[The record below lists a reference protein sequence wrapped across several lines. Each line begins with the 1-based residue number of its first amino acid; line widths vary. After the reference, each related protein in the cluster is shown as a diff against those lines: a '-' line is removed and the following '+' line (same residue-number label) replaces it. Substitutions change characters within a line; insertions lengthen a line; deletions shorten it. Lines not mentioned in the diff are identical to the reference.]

1 MEFTARL
8 KAHNAEW
15 RQWITDALQSNAI
28 RVPPSQGNFVLA
40 LFQDTATA
48 KAAFTALRDK
58 GLLVREM
65 HGYSIPEGL
74 RISIGLGEDMRAVVD
89 VLKDFGAPGGRD

>member
-1 MEFTARL
+1 M
-8 KAHNAEW
+8 
-15 RQWITDALQSNAI
+15 
-28 RVPPSQGNFVLA
+28 LA
-40 LFQDTATA
+40 LFQDAGTA
-48 KAAFTALRDK
+48 KAAFTALRSK

-65 HGYSIPEGL
+65 HGYGIPEGL